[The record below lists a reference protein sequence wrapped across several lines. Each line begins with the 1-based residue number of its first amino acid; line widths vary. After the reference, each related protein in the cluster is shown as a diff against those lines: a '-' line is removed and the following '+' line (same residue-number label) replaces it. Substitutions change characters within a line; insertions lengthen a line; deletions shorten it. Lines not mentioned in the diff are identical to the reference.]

1 MGEIHGQ
8 GQKYI
13 HGTLSS
19 VASVLGNSASSSISS
34 ILRLNKTNLGMYL
47 YRCINLSKKV

>member
-1 MGEIHGQ
+1 MGEIYAQ

-13 HGTLSS
+13 HSTLSS
-19 VASVLGNSASSSISS
+19 AASVSGDSASSSISS

-47 YRCINLSKKV
+47 YRCINLSKKI